1 MYWQPCEYF
10 GVGPHGGFGAVPQTV
25 EAGVL

>member
-1 MYWQPCEYF
+1 MYWQPCKYF
-10 GVGPHGGFGAVPQTV
+10 GVEHHGGFGTVPQTV